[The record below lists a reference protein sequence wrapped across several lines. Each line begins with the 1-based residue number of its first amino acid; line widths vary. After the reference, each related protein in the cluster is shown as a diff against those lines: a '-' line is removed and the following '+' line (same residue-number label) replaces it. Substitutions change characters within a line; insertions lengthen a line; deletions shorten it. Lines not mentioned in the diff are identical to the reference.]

1 MDRDEYR
8 ELFGDDDDDD
18 DNSDNDD
25 LFDNGGSRDNI
36 PAAPSSDALVLRDPS
51 VPGLAL
57 LPHFISPTDQARVS
71 FGLHEHVGGSLTA
84 GVRNQSM
91 HFGLPLP
98 PWIAD
103 IAASIHAHFQSLDP
117 PRDPAHLFDQLIMNG
132 YAPGDGIV
140 PHVDLVRFA
149 DGVAV
154 LSLDAPLVM
163 DVTRVPPGDQQAER
177 AYAGERLGPVDSVEL
192 FGTKTDDV
200 PPVATDDEIAE
211 LVAAGPWT
219 HWVTHDWARVL
230 LVPGSLLVLEG
241 DARWRWAHGIR
252 FATEDWWPML
262 SGEWRLVPR
271 RPRSSITFRK
281 LIPDE

>member
-8 ELFGDDDDDD
+8 ELFGDDDD
-18 DNSDNDD
+18 SDNEDIIDNVGGRDD
-25 LFDNGGSRDNI
+25 I
-36 PAAPSSDALVLRDPS
+36 PTAPPSLSLVLRDPA

-57 LPHFISPTDQARVS
+57 LPHFLPPTDQVRVLI
-71 FGLHEHVGGSLTA
+71 GLHEHVGGSLTA
-84 GVRNQSM
+84 GMRNQSM

-103 IAASIHAHFQSLDP
+103 IAASMHAYFPSLDP
-117 PRDPAHLFDQLIMNG
+117 PRDPALLFDQLIMNG

-163 DVTRVPPGDQQAER
+163 DVTRVPPGYEQVEK
-177 AYAGERLGPVDSVEL
+177 AYGGERLGPAESVEL
-192 FGTKTDDV
+192 VGVKTDDV

-211 LVAAGPWT
+211 LMATGPWL
-219 HWVTHDWARVL
+219 HWVSRDWARVL
-230 LVPGSLLVLEG
+230 LVPGSLLLLEG

-252 FATEDWWPML
+252 FATEDWWPMP
-262 SGEWRLVPR
+262 SGDWRRLPR

-281 LIPDE
+281 LIPDD